1 MKTIERNIMNDDQI
15 SHISRKP
22 STTVRIARSTLSR
35 EKNGT
40 AGSDAQEASD
50 KMWLTMDTLKR
61 NRAS

>member
-1 MKTIERNIMNDDQI
+1 MNDDQI

-22 STTVRIARSTLSR
+22 STTVRIARSTVSR
-35 EKNGT
+35 ENNGT